1 MEQSYPDTGVWLVKD
16 WYASLQARERA
27 FVAVAVVA
35 IVFASGWFGIWVPLD
50 TSHKTAETRVDE
62 WKRSLAELRP
72 LRGQIQAAASGQ
84 PTNLNPNQSLIVIVD
99 TSLRQ
104 RGLTNSVQRSQPT
117 PSGTGIRVEFESA
130 AFDDLVL
137 WLGDLNRQYGL
148 QVESANFSV
157 ASSESPGRV
166 NSSVTLQR

>member
-1 MEQSYPDTGVWLVKD
+1 MKD
-16 WYASLQARERA
+16 WYASLQPRERV
-27 FVAVAVVA
+27 FVALAVVA
-35 IVFASGWFGIWVPLD
+35 IALAGGWFGLWVPLD
-50 TSHKTAETRVDE
+50 TNHGAAQARVDN
-62 WKRSLAELRP
+62 WRQSLAELRP
-72 LRGQIQAAASGQ
+72 MRGQVQAAASGR
-84 PTNLNPNQSLIVIVD
+84 PTNINPNQSRVVIVD

-104 RGLTNSVQRSQPT
+104 RGLTNSLQRSQPT
-117 PSGTGIRVEFESA
+117 PSGTGIRVEFEAA

-157 ASSESPGRV
+157 AATDSPGRV